1 MASAETIT
9 LTRAEYDALI
19 ARHDE
24 LEDRLAALEAD
35 DGSRIPHEVA
45 LAIMRGQ
52 GPIRAFRDHLGFTLR
67 ELSKRTGIS
76 TSHLSEIER
85 GLKPGSASAL
95 SRVADAL
102 GATVDALINTQE

>member
-1 MASAETIT
+1 MTSAETIT
-9 LTRAEYDALI
+9 LTRAEYDALV
-19 ARHDE
+19 ARNDE

-52 GPIRAFRDHLGFTLR
+52 GPIRALRDHLGFTLR
-67 ELSKRTGIS
+67 ELSKRTAIS
-76 TSHLSEIER
+76 ASHLSEVER
-85 GLKPGSASAL
+85 GIKPGSASAL

-102 GATVDALINTQE
+102 GTSVDVLISAQE